1 MGASKN
7 DGQDDVEYD
16 FEIDH
21 DHDGNDRVSHILNEA
36 CLVLYFHKDGNW
48 QASCKERYASELA
61 AEFQKYPE
69 LSSRVLGSK
78 DRVVKMVAYKALE
91 KLKG

>member
-1 MGASKN
+1 
-7 DGQDDVEYD
+7 
-16 FEIDH
+16 
-21 DHDGNDRVSHILNEA
+21 
-36 CLVLYFHKDGNW
+36 
-48 QASCKERYASELA
+48 LA